1 MKKGIILIAIGFLLL
16 AIDIPILVGNPYP
29 PMETVE
35 DLGQVIQE
43 TIINNLIGRSPRI
56 DIISDLLGFIFLFI
70 GAFIL
75 LRYNKGL
82 ILGMILIPCAIY
94 LYFAI
99 MQQPYYIIVHRDLY
113 LKSLAYHFLFVFIE
127 ITIELIIIKAV
138 IAMVELNQTKWNI
151 NELLI
156 GWILAM
162 ISKGVLAGIQFFYGR
177 GLLYI
182 IYSVI
187 LIGATIFYL
196 NRLYVITKYKLE
208 GIDDKK

>member
-1 MKKGIILIAIGFLLL
+1 
-16 AIDIPILVGNPYP
+16 
-29 PMETVE
+29 
-35 DLGQVIQE
+35 
-43 TIINNLIGRSPRI
+43 
-56 DIISDLLGFIFLFI
+56 
-70 GAFIL
+70 
-75 LRYNKGL
+75 
-82 ILGMILIPCAIY
+82 MILIPCAIY

-162 ISKGVLAGIQFFYGR
+162 ISKGVLAGIQFSMEGT
-177 GLLYI
+177 I
-182 IYSVI
+182 IYYIFQI
-187 LIGATIFYL
+187 LIGATIF
-196 NRLYVITKYKLE
+196 I
-208 GIDDKK
+208 